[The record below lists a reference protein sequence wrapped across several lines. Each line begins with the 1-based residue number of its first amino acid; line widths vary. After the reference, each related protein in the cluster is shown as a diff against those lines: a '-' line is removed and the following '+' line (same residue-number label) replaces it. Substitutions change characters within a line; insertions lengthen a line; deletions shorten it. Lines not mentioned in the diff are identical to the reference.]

1 MADPESV
8 ARSICLNQLDHGPR
22 TRSQLADTLRQRLVP
37 DDAAETVL
45 DRLTEVGLIDD
56 AAYAAGWVHSR
67 RSSRGLS
74 GHAITRELRDR
85 GIDEELIS
93 EAVSGV
99 GPDEDEAT
107 ARDLVRRRLR
117 TMSGLPVAT
126 KVRRLVGF
134 LSRKGYPSGVA
145 YRVVRDEMAATDEL
159 PLLDPSTE
167 RT

>member
-8 ARSICLNQLDHGPR
+8 ARSICLSQLNHSPR

-37 DDAAETVL
+37 DDAAELVL

-74 GHAITRELRDR
+74 AHAITRELRDR
-85 GIDEELIS
+85 GIDEDLIAD
-93 EAVSGV
+93 AVAAV
-99 GPDEDEAT
+99 GPEDDEAT

-117 TMSGLPVAT
+117 TMSGLSTET

-145 YRVVRDEMAATDEL
+145 YRVVRDELAAPDEL
-159 PLLDPSTE
+159 SLLDPST
-167 RT
+167 